1 MINLYDCTFDIFN
14 STLETITFSTLNWD
28 LMKKR
33 KTIKEGVDI

>member
-1 MINLYDCTFDIFN
+1 
-14 STLETITFSTLNWD
+14 LETITFSTLNWD